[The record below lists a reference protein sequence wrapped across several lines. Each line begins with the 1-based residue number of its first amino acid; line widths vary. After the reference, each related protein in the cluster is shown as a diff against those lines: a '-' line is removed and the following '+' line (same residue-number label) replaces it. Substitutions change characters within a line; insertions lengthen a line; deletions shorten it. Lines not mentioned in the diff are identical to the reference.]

1 LRMPFTK
8 PGKGLF
14 LSCVAAIL
22 ANALAVPLIKVLS
35 ISLPDHSDLQQVS
48 ERVVLAQKAYILFY
62 IKNPPTNG
70 HAAPAEPLSPRA
82 AQPATATAAAAAA
95 QKRQQAPQPDGLKK
109 LQLAPLKSEVD
120 GKTSKASG
128 VVYGPAERPKAGLTA
143 ALQLRDERLAP
154 PLDASVQQQQQSGR
168 QSNAACANG
177 TAAQTSEKGT
187 AQHQGIA
194 AQIPASQSSVPQATA
209 AAGMPSGA
217 GHVPSQQ
224 AGSNQA
230 DENKRQAKQS
240 AKRKAAE
247 LGSIKRPGMLQRMN
261 PSGLETAPDAADM
274 PKRKKQ
280 ATDKAAAA
288 SQTSVEVSVRSAA
301 RSDASGSASESR
313 QQQVGSAAVA
323 SHDHAEDCM
332 PSTSGR
338 SDHAQPAPAADKA
351 ARYAVYKQPLQQ

>member
-1 LRMPFTK
+1 M
-8 PGKGLF
+8 
-14 LSCVAAIL
+14 
-22 ANALAVPLIKVLS
+22 
-35 ISLPDHSDLQQVS
+35 QQVS

-70 HAAPAEPLSPRA
+70 HAAPAEPQSPRA
-82 AQPATATAAAAAA
+82 AHHQPAQPPAAA
-95 QKRQQAPQPDGLKK
+95 QKPQQAPQSNGLNK
-109 LQLAPLKSEVD
+109 LQPAPMKSQVD

-128 VVYGPAERPKAGLTA
+128 VVYGPAERPETGLTA
-143 ALQLRDERLAP
+143 ALQLRDELLAHP
-154 PLDASVQQQQQSGR
+154 VDASAQQQQRSGR
-168 QSNAACANG
+168 QSNAAFADG
-177 TAAQTSEKGT
+177 TAAQTSEQGT

-194 AQIPASQSSVPQATA
+194 AQRPASQSSMQQAAAA
-209 AAGMPSGA
+209 AAGMRSGA
-217 GHVPSQQ
+217 GHIPGQQ
-224 AGSNQA
+224 AASHEA
-230 DENKRQAKQS
+230 EDKRQVKQL

-261 PSGLETAPDAADM
+261 PSGLEAAPDAADM

-288 SQTSVEVSVRSAA
+288 SVEESMRSAA
-301 RSDASGSASESR
+301 RGDAPDSATESR
-313 QQQVGSAAVA
+313 QQQVGSAAVT
-323 SHDHAEDCM
+323 SDDHAEDCV

>member
-1 LRMPFTK
+1 
-8 PGKGLF
+8 
-14 LSCVAAIL
+14 
-22 ANALAVPLIKVLS
+22 
-35 ISLPDHSDLQQVS
+35 
-48 ERVVLAQKAYILFY
+48 VVLAQKAYILFY

-70 HAAPAEPLSPRA
+70 HAAPAEPRSPRA
-82 AQPATATAAAAAA
+82 AHHQPAQPAAAA
-95 QKRQQAPQPDGLKK
+95 QKPQQAPQPDGLNNM
-109 LQLAPLKSEVD
+109 QPAPLKSQAD
-120 GKTSKASG
+120 GKTRKASG
-128 VVYGPAERPKAGLTA
+128 VVYGPAERPKTGLTA
-143 ALQLRDERLAP
+143 ALELRDELLAP
-154 PLDASVQQQQQSGR
+154 PVDASVQQQQQQRSGR
-168 QSNAACANG
+168 QSNAAFADG
-177 TAAQTSEKGT
+177 TVAQTSQQGT
-187 AQHQGIA
+187 AQHRGIA
-194 AQIPASQSSVPQATA
+194 AQRPAPQSSTQQAA
-209 AAGMPSGA
+209 AAGMPSDA
-217 GHVPSQQ
+217 GHVSSQQ
-224 AGSNQA
+224 AASHQA
-230 DENKRQAKQS
+230 EDKRQAKQF